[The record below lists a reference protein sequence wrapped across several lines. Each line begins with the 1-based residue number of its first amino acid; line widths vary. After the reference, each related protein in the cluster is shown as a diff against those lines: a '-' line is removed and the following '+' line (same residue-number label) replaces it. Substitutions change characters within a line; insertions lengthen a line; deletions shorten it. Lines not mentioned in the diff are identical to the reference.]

1 MARSRHFGD
10 PGLVPL
16 DRVPFD
22 HCGPVQ
28 AMGSEQW
35 LAVAALSFALG
46 RLAHR
51 GRHHDRRHRMRL
63 VSWRWDQI
71 AAYRRKQTGLDRL
84 ALKLARPVGHLAI
97 PLTLIAVVALVLAG
111 LQLLS

>member
-1 MARSRHFGD
+1 
-10 PGLVPL
+10 
-16 DRVPFD
+16 
-22 HCGPVQ
+22 
-28 AMGSEQW
+28 
-35 LAVAALSFALG
+35 
-46 RLAHR
+46 
-51 GRHHDRRHRMRL
+51 MRL